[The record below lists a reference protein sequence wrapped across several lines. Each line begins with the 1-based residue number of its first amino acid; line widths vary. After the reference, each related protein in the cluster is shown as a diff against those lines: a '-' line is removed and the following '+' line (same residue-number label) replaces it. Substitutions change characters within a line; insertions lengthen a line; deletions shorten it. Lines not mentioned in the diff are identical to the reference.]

1 MDDVHVAALIEDL
14 RGQFKVFGEALQA
27 NNDKIDA
34 LGERLDGRIDAL
46 GARLDGRIDALGA
59 RLDGRI
65 DGLENKVDDLAVDMS
80 DVKKRLGRVERALNG
95 TPRSRAKSSARKP
108 K

>member
-27 NNDKIDA
+27 NNDKID
-34 LGERLDGRIDAL
+34 EL
-46 GARLDGRIDALGA
+46 GARLDGRID

-65 DGLENKVDDLAVDMS
+65 DGLENKVDDLAIDMS

-95 TPRSRAKSSARKP
+95 KPRRKT